1 MHRCIAYRVD
11 GFTEYEEEYAWG
23 IALYIEVSISGDAN
37 SVTVCQ
43 HPTLTVVQDLKQFAK
58 SISGVRG
65 DEFTVVKDVA
75 EMLDSVFPDWR
86 KDFEV
91 VLRRGSVL
99 IIVYL

>member
-1 MHRCIAYRVD
+1 MHRCQSYRMDV
-11 GFTEYEEEYAWG
+11 FTEYEEEYTWG
-23 IALYIEVSISGDAN
+23 IALYIEVSIDHSVN

-43 HPTLTVVQDLKQFAK
+43 HPTLTVVQDLKQFVR
-58 SISGVRG
+58 SISGIRG
-65 DEFTVVKDVA
+65 DEFTVAEDIA
-75 EMLDSVFPDWR
+75 EMLDSVFSDWR